1 LVIAAF
7 LISHALVAT
16 GMARR
21 IALGFVRAFGKSS
34 LGVTYSL
41 ALSDMVLA
49 AAIPS
54 NAARAGGV
62 ILPIARSISELYGSE
77 PGQTS
82 RKLGSYLMIAVYQC
96 VCVSCAMFYT
106 GQASNPLAARLA
118 GQMGYNIT
126 WASWL
131 GAAVAPGLV
140 GLAIVPWVV
149 MRLHRPNITR
159 TPEAAAFARREI
171 EAMGPMKRNEW
182 IVAAVFAS
190 VCGLWIS
197 SSWSGVDITVTA
209 LLGGVVLLC
218 TGVLTWED
226 VKGER
231 AAWDIF
237 VWYGGFLRMGQ
248 ALNDFGVTKAFAEG
262 VAKSFEQSTWMVLLG
277 VALVI
282 YFYAHY
288 AFASITAHILS
299 MFPPFVAVLLAKG
312 APMGLVI
319 FAFACLANLSAGLTH
334 YGTTPTPMFFG
345 QNYVPMKEWWRV
357 GLLVSFVNL
366 AIWGTVGFAWWKL
379 IGIW

>member
-1 LVIAAF
+1 
-7 LISHALVAT
+7 
-16 GMARR
+16 MARR

-49 AAIPS
+49 SAIPS

-62 ILPIARSISELYGSE
+62 ILPIARSISELYGSH
-77 PGQTS
+77 PGATARQ
-82 RKLGSYLMIAVYQC
+82 LGSYLMTAVYQS

-131 GAAVAPGLV
+131 WAAAVPGLV

-149 MRLHRPNITR
+149 MRLHPPVIQR

-171 EAMGPMKRNEW
+171 EAMGGMKKNEW
-182 IVAAVFAS
+182 IVAGVFAC

-197 SSWSGVDITVTA
+197 SSQSGIDITVTA
-209 LLGGVVLLC
+209 LLGGIVLLL

-226 VKGER
+226 VKSER

-262 VAKSFEQSTWMVLLG
+262 VARSLSESTWMVLLG

-299 MFPPFVAVLLAKG
+299 MFPAFVAVLLAKG
-312 APMGLVI
+312 APIGLVM

-334 YGTTPTPMFFG
+334 YGTTPTPMFYG
-345 QNYVPMKEWWRV
+345 QNYVAMKEWWRI

-366 AIWGTVGFAWWKL
+366 AIWGTVGFAWWKA